1 MKVCKLVVYLTPY
14 VLALNLANARTT
26 VNLSVVQCGMHQVR
40 IGEMKLEVLDRC
52 GEPRLQETVSG
63 GNQPNVQQWLYKPKG
78 KMTHILTFQGTVLIR
93 IQRIP
98 SQG

>member
-14 VLALNLANARTT
+14 VLALNLANAQST
-26 VNLSVVQCGMHQVR
+26 VTLSILQCGMHQVR
-40 IGEMKLEVLDRC
+40 IGETKLEVLDRC

>member
-14 VLALNLANARTT
+14 VLALNLANAQTT

-40 IGEMKLEVLDRC
+40 IGETKLEVLDRC